1 MSYIPGIGSNGFS
14 TPADYKVAQTNSKT
28 QTGGTEDL
36 NLYQSF
42 QGWQIATDN
51 SIFTVATQQLQ
62 EKYNNGQYKSDEDP
76 QIEID
81 FNDFYNEALEFAEDF
96 SFAKEG
102 KTYNEQIKTLAQEH
116 IQSYDT
122 INTDGKV
129 DYKEFTEKELANF
142 NAKYAE
148 SLGGELSFE
157 DEGVEELFK
166 ASFEF
171 FDINGDNA
179 ISESETAAYYN
190 TLDILDGTMY
200 GKIKF
205 STYNAVSNCLM
216 PDVEE
221 GTIERDNKLK
231 IEETMTKIYNT
242 NFAQG
247 DTEKSSGDAPDPQN
261 DKKTEPQKPIEPGVQ
276 TNIGKSAAAIE
287 KNLITENPIETNTAQ
302 GCEIL

>member
-1 MSYIPGIGSNGFS
+1 MSYIPGIGSNGFT
-14 TPADYKVAQTNSKT
+14 TPADYKAAQTNSKT
-28 QTGGTEDL
+28 QTSGTEDL

-261 DKKTEPQKPIEPGVQ
+261 DKKTEPQKPIEPGIQ